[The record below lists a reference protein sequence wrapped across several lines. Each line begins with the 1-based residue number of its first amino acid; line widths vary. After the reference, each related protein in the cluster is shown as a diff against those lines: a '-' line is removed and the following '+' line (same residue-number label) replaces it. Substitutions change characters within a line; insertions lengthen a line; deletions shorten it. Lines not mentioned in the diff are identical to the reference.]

1 MIIFRVIK
9 IVLWYEMI
17 YEFYILLFV
26 IIGWNLNIYLY
37 MLARFI
43 FWHKKDYGIL
53 KLIHL
58 HKQEIFFI
66 ANNDL
71 ERIDDLMSK
80 IWMAKDFEC

>member
-1 MIIFRVIK
+1 
-9 IVLWYEMI
+9 
-17 YEFYILLFV
+17 
-26 IIGWNLNIYLY
+26 

-80 IWMAKDFEC
+80 I